1 MDKKLEF
8 PRGFLWGSAISA
20 HQTEGNNVNS
30 DWWAWEH
37 SPKRIAELK
46 QKGKIPADFQSGIAC
61 DFWNRYE
68 QDFDL
73 LQKLNQNAFRLSI
86 EWAKIEP
93 KEGEFDKEA
102 IEHYKKILQ
111 ALHDRGIKS
120 FVTLHHFTLPKWFS
134 DKGGFTKRRN
144 VYFFVRY
151 AEKAARDLGDFVD
164 FWITFNEPELYST
177 LPYLTALWPPQMRSF
192 FKARKVAKNLITAHK
207 TATPVLKK
215 ITGKPV
221 SLAYHIS
228 DLEPASFWSG
238 FTTAM
243 IHYWTN
249 DYILNRTIQHCDY
262 IGVNYYFHHHV
273 GLFGLRHHTKHG
285 HDETDLGW
293 GIHPEGLERVLLLLR
308 KYKKPIYVTE
318 NGIADAEDTNREKFI
333 HDHLKYIHSAVEK
346 GADVRGYLYWSLI
359 DNFEWHEGFAP
370 RFGLVKVDY
379 KTQARKIRL
388 SAYRY
393 AEICKNN
400 GFKISI

>member
-1 MDKKLEF
+1 MKEKLEF
-8 PRGFLWGSAISA
+8 PQGFLWGSAISA
-20 HQTEGNNVNS
+20 HQTEGNNTNS
-30 DWWAWEH
+30 DWWAWEY
-37 SPKRIAELK
+37 SANRIAELK
-46 QKGKIPADFQSGIAC
+46 QKGKDPSDFQSGIAC

-73 LQKLNQNAFRLSI
+73 LQQLNQNAFRLSL

-93 KEGEFDKEA
+93 KEGEFNQEA
-102 IEHYKKILQ
+102 VYHYRQMLGSLK
-111 ALHDRGIKS
+111 RRRIKS
-120 FVTLHHFTLPKWFS
+120 FVTLNHFTLPKWFA

-151 AEKAARDLGDFVD
+151 AEKVARDLGYLVD

-192 FKARKVAKNLITAHK
+192 FTARKVAKNLITAHK
-207 TATPVLKK
+207 TATPVIKK

-221 SLAYHIS
+221 SIAYHLS

-249 DYILNRTIQHCDY
+249 EYILNRTIEFCDF

-273 GLFGLRHHTKHG
+273 GLFGLRHHSQHG

-293 GIHPEGLERVLLLLR
+293 GIHPEGLERVLLFLR
-308 KYKKPIYVTE
+308 KYKKPIYITE
-318 NGIADAEDTNREKFI
+318 NGIADEGDTKREKFI
-333 HDHLKYIHSAVEK
+333 EDHLRGIYLAISQ
-346 GADVRGYLYWSLI
+346 GTDVRGYLYWSLI
-359 DNFEWHEGFAP
+359 DNFEWQEGFTP
-370 RFGLVKVDY
+370 CFGLIEIDY
-379 KTQARKIRL
+379 KTQARKIRP
-388 SAYRY
+388 SARAY

-400 GFKISI
+400 AIEIV